1 MLFRRKKTPDLW
13 ERVRIW
19 LWPRRSFARSLRY
32 LGKRILRM
40 QASPHAVALGL
51 AIGVFAAFTP
61 LYGFHIILAMVIAW
75 LVSGSVASA
84 VIGTMIANPLTIPLI
99 FSATYALGRTIADI
113 GVDVE
118 PLPFD
123 EFFVLFVDHDFSKLW
138 DALLQLLIGSAVLG
152 GVVAVLSYA
161 LAFKAT
167 RRFRS
172 RRAARRAAMMGQHG
186 FTQKQAG

>member
-40 QASPHAVALGL
+40 QASPHAIALGL
-51 AIGVFAAFTP
+51 AIGIFAAFTP

-75 LVSGSVASA
+75 LFSGSVASA
-84 VIGTMIANPLTIPLI
+84 AIGTMIANPLTIPLI
-99 FSATYALGRTIADI
+99 FSATYALGRTIAGI
-113 GVDVE
+113 GADVE

-123 EFFVLFVDHDFSKLW
+123 EFFVLFVDHDFTRLW

-152 GVVAVLSYA
+152 GVVAALSYV

-167 RRFRS
+167 RRFRN
-172 RRAARRAAMMGQHG
+172 RRAARRAAMVGQHG
-186 FTQKQAG
+186 FAQKQAG